1 VHVRHQH
8 AFMEKMMREAFEKR
22 YPGVSGLG
30 LLQRRG
36 EGYSWGHINTEWQLW
51 CEAWQAALS

>member
-1 VHVRHQH
+1 
-8 AFMEKMMREAFEKR
+8 MEKMMREAFEKR